1 MHRLSD
7 TIRGAV
13 KASDQTRAEIASG
26 AGIPESALSRFV
38 SSERGISVE
47 NLDRLAAHL
56 GLRLVK
62 GRAVKAT
69 KAGKRS
75 TKGAK

>member
-7 TIRGAV
+7 TIRAAV

-47 NLDRLAAHL
+47 NLDRLAEYL
-56 GLRLVK
+56 GLRLE
-62 GRAVKAT
+62 KAT
-69 KAGKRS
+69 KGKR

>member
-1 MHRLSD
+1 MHRLSE
-7 TIRGAV
+7 TIRAAV

-47 NLDRLAAHL
+47 NLDRLAAYL

-62 GRAVKAT
+62 GRVVKAT
-69 KAGKRS
+69 K
-75 TKGAK
+75 KGAT